1 MSVETQTEFIQAPVK
16 SELIEAP
23 GKALLDQLPKR
34 LGESEKMIS
43 SLNSSPKLRD
53 QAAAIKA
60 DEDIVEGELQSCRV
74 AEPVAAKKVGL
85 LGRMFVRLRRKSGSG
100 ESISNNTSSA
110 LVSPSTSV
118 STTPRKPEGL
128 ASRPGAESADAV
140 DARSAY
146 TVAPGVPPDDKT
158 PQDLEHAKK
167 AGAQRS
173 QRSVAPRQPAMPSV
187 LSTDPTKS
195 YDTKLCVSNDK
206 PSNPN
211 ALVGVS
217 PNQEEADQEAV
228 AVDDQ
233 APELLHLNHLFQW
246 DDAVPFTF
254 TLDMDL
260 KSIGDEEVFK
270 RDLITDVA
278 AAAKI
283 DAKHLR
289 VTALRAG
296 SVIVDM
302 LIAKAAGDAQE
313 IVRDLEEQ
321 MGDMRSPFM
330 KGKVTSKIWTPE
342 AEANAR
348 ATEAKARI
356 KAMQASFD
364 AREADRKKEEMI
376 QALLQDDTFQASVV
390 KEQQRIAPGL
400 LQLHSEFLMEAH
412 VRAQDTPP
420 SVRPALSPVSPL
432 AGLGSSGM

>member
-1 MSVETQTEFIQAPVK
+1 
-16 SELIEAP
+16 
-23 GKALLDQLPKR
+23 
-34 LGESEKMIS
+34 
-43 SLNSSPKLRD
+43 
-53 QAAAIKA
+53 
-60 DEDIVEGELQSCRV
+60 
-74 AEPVAAKKVGL
+74 
-85 LGRMFVRLRRKSGSG
+85 
-100 ESISNNTSSA
+100 
-110 LVSPSTSV
+110 
-118 STTPRKPEGL
+118 
-128 ASRPGAESADAV
+128 
-140 DARSAY
+140 
-146 TVAPGVPPDDKT
+146 
-158 PQDLEHAKK
+158 
-167 AGAQRS
+167 
-173 QRSVAPRQPAMPSV
+173 MPSA

-195 YDTKLCVSNDK
+195 YDECVSNDK

-217 PNQEEADQEAV
+217 PNQEEADQEAA

-270 RDLITDVA
+270 KDLITDVA
-278 AAAKI
+278 TAAKI

-313 IVRDLEEQ
+313 IVRDLEKQ
-321 MGDMRSPFM
+321 MGDMRSLFM
-330 KGKVTSKIWTPE
+330 KGKVTSKRWTRE

-348 ATEAKARI
+348 ATDAKARI
-356 KAMQASFD
+356 KAMQARFD

-390 KEQQRIAPGL
+390 REQQRIAPGL

-412 VRAQDTPP
+412 VRARDTP
-420 SVRPALSPVSPL
+420 SVRPTISPVSPL